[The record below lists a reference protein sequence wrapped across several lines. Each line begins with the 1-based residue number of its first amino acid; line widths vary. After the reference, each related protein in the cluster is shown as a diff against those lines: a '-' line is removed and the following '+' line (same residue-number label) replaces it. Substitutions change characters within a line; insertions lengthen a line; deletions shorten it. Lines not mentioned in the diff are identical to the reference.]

1 MRYIQLLC
9 GAATVALGM
18 SFVAVPFVSV
28 SFFSAAPAYA
38 APDPGCVRPDGAPCP
53 PMPPGCVQDNGMPC
67 SPAPQDLAAA
77 CARNPV
83 VCMWL
88 TR

>member
-1 MRYIQLLC
+1 MKFSRLLC
-9 GAATVALGM
+9 GAAVIALGM
-18 SFVAVPFVSV
+18 SFT
-28 SFFSAAPAYA
+28 SAIPAYA
-38 APDPGCVRPDGAPCP
+38 VPDPGCVRPDGTPCP
-53 PMPPGCVQDNGMPC
+53 PLPPGCVQDNGLPC

-83 VCMWL
+83 ACMWL